1 MDLTKYNTPIS
12 EDSIVEIEGEDSCSG
27 IYLTV
32 GGCPYYG
39 DVVPLDVAQKLERK
53 LKAATEFIERIPLA
67 RWQYIESGDMAVD
80 AIELLKEIQ
89 RTKH

>member
-1 MDLTKYNTPIS
+1 MDLTKYSTPIS
-12 EDSIVEIEGEDSCSG
+12 DESTVEIEGDDSCSG

-39 DVVPLDVAQKLERK
+39 DIVPLDVAQKLERK

-67 RWQYIESGDMAVD
+67 NWQYIESGGMADD
-80 AIELLKEIQ
+80 ARKILSLI
-89 RTKH
+89 R